1 MPKRNRQA
9 GKEETNFVKKV
20 FKDKLDSQEVIEDA
34 SENDVTE
41 GSSRD
46 IKTEPNNV
54 ETRTSNVILESRG
67 TKTVKEVEGRAS
79 HDRHLVHLQEQWQR

>member
-1 MPKRNRQA
+1 MRKHLSISEGGILISFVIVKRKPYMPKRNRQA

-34 SENDVTE
+34 SENYVTE

-54 ETRTSNVILESRG
+54 EI
-67 TKTVKEVEGRAS
+67 
-79 HDRHLVHLQEQWQR
+79 